1 MKLTN
6 FLLHREYTSNSN
18 ASIIPK
24 DFILK
29 NDPSDEDL
37 LSAGILFKW
46 QFRSEDDYEDF
57 IYKNIIDIQSSR
69 MIPHYF
75 SNAINVM
82 LTDLIREEAPDI
94 GSRMRTSMADLY
106 LDDIMAYEEAVF
118 QNPKRYFFSIGKRF
132 ISEAISILLHIIVSV
147 SFVIGLFMMIL
158 AASPK
163 FLLIGEVI
171 LLVDIVWYASCIAT
185 TN

>member
-6 FLLHREYTSNSN
+6 FLLHREYTSNSS

-46 QFRSEDDYEDF
+46 QFKSEEDYEAF
-57 IYKNIIDIQSSR
+57 IYKNISEIQASN
-69 MIPHYF
+69 MVPHYF
-75 SNAINVM
+75 SNVITTLLV
-82 LTDLIREEAPDI
+82 DLIQEEVPNI
-94 GSRMRTSMADLY
+94 GSQMRLTMADLY
-106 LDDIMAYEEAVF
+106 LEDISVYEEAVF

-132 ISEAISILLHIIVSV
+132 ISEAISMLLHIIVSV

-158 AASPK
+158 IASPK
-163 FLLIGEVI
+163 YNIHWNGYTI
-171 LLVDIVWYASCIAT
+171 H
-185 TN
+185 

>member
-6 FLLHREYTSNSN
+6 FLLHREYTSYSN

-57 IYKNIIDIQSSR
+57 IYKNISEIQASS
-69 MIPHYF
+69 MVPHYF
-75 SNAINVM
+75 SNVITILLV
-82 LTDLIREEAPDI
+82 DLIQEEAPNL
-94 GSRMRTSMADLY
+94 GSQMRLHMADLY
-106 LDDIMAYEEAVF
+106 LDDITAYEEAVF
-118 QNPKRYFFSIGKRF
+118 RNPKRYFFRIGKRF
-132 ISEAISILLHIIVSV
+132 IPEVITILLHIIVSV
-147 SFVIGLFMMIL
+147 SFVIGLLMMIL

-163 FLLIGEVI
+163 FLLIGLVI
-171 LLVDIVWYASCIAT
+171 LNVNIIWYAAWFHGD
-185 TN
+185 

>member
-6 FLLHREYTSNSN
+6 FLLHHEYTSNSN

-29 NDPSDEDL
+29 DDPSDEDIL
-37 LSAGILFKW
+37 TAGMLFKW

-57 IYKNIIDIQSSR
+57 IYKNISEIQASN
-69 MIPHYF
+69 MVPHYF
-75 SNAINVM
+75 SNIITTLLV
-82 LTDLIREEAPDI
+82 DLIQEEAPDI

-132 ISEAISILLHIIVSV
+132 ISEVISILLHIIVSV

-171 LLVDIVWYASCIAT
+171 LLVDIVWYASCVAT